1 MKRNHFIRM
10 TIVLAVFCL
19 MISGCQGPGG
29 NEASSPTSKATS
41 TPGEKPKPSDKEQE
55 QVKLTWYSVVYAD
68 RPDTDMVWEKVN
80 DYLKKKIHTTLDYH
94 FYNISD
100 FKEKMP
106 AVLASG
112 QYLDILATGT
122 SYNFAANAQKNA
134 FHPMEDLIPKY
145 MPKTKKIV
153 PDGAWD
159 AVTMDDHIY
168 AVVPYK
174 DLAARWGYIYN
185 KTMTDEYGITVP
197 ESGKWSVFQD
207 LIPMLYEA
215 KQKRDAAQP
224 DLKDVPIMDLI
235 GNTEAYYPHEVLDG
249 LAVVNVPGVEA
260 FKGKGKG
267 ETVFNIFETKE
278 YKELCETIKKLVHDG
293 IFPYDAANFD
303 KDKEL
308 MKAHKLLGIYPQG
321 YIEIQDDMNPGQV
334 SALTNSDLSIMTN
347 SYVRSTL
354 QAISSKSKHPERA
367 AMFLELLNTDPVVS
381 NYARFGIEGQHYS
394 LAKDGR
400 IDITDSP
407 RNGGRSNADYGYYYW
422 YGGEFGNIL
431 GGNIPTFV
439 SKEFPKKLAELN
451 DGSIKDTNLGFSFD
465 TTPVTNEIAACS
477 NVISQF
483 DSKTNLKSGM
493 IEDIDGTLNDF
504 LSKLKANGSQKIVDE
519 AQRQLTKWRASVG
532 KSTK

>member
-159 AVTMDDHIY
+159 AKH
-168 AVVPYK
+168 
-174 DLAARWGYIYN
+174 
-185 KTMTDEYGITVP
+185 
-197 ESGKWSVFQD
+197 F
-207 LIPMLYEA
+207 
-215 KQKRDAAQP
+215 
-224 DLKDVPIMDLI
+224 
-235 GNTEAYYPHEVLDG
+235 
-249 LAVVNVPGVEA
+249 
-260 FKGKGKG
+260 
-267 ETVFNIFETKE
+267 
-278 YKELCETIKKLVHDG
+278 
-293 IFPYDAANFD
+293 
-303 KDKEL
+303 
-308 MKAHKLLGIYPQG
+308 LGHW
-321 YIEIQDDMNPGQV
+321 
-334 SALTNSDLSIMTN
+334 L
-347 SYVRSTL
+347 R
-354 QAISSKSKHPERA
+354 
-367 AMFLELLNTDPVVS
+367 
-381 NYARFGIEGQHYS
+381 
-394 LAKDGR
+394 
-400 IDITDSP
+400 
-407 RNGGRSNADYGYYYW
+407 
-422 YGGEFGNIL
+422 
-431 GGNIPTFV
+431 
-439 SKEFPKKLAELN
+439 
-451 DGSIKDTNLGFSFD
+451 
-465 TTPVTNEIAACS
+465 
-477 NVISQF
+477 
-483 DSKTNLKSGM
+483 
-493 IEDIDGTLNDF
+493 
-504 LSKLKANGSQKIVDE
+504 
-519 AQRQLTKWRASVG
+519 
-532 KSTK
+532 